1 MQCFLDSTACA
12 RSCSKSISAAGTV
25 KRHFVGHKMYESNGA
40 DGRMGDADQ
49 YKTKVDSET
58 PMKIAA
64 KIGCTVQ
71 DLLLI
76 NNQRKPTLHS
86 SLALLGNV

>member
-1 MQCFLDSTACA
+1 
-12 RSCSKSISAAGTV
+12 
-25 KRHFVGHKMYESNGA
+25 MYESNGA

-58 PMKIAA
+58 PMQIAA

-76 NNQRKPTLHS
+76 NNQRKAHATQLLS
-86 SLALLGNV
+86 SALLGNV